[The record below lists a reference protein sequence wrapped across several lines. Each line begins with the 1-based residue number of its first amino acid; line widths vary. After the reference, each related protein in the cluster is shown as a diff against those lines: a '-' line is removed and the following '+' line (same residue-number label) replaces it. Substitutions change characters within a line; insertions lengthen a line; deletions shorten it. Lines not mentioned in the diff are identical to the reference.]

1 MKPLE
6 ISIFNQDDLDLV
18 SSFSR
23 FYYDDSDVLGLEIEF
38 PKDNSTC
45 RFSNFLVY
53 SDNFYYREIEIYK
66 RKL

>member
-6 ISIFNQDDLDLV
+6 ISIFNQDDLD
-18 SSFSR
+18 
-23 FYYDDSDVLGLEIEF
+23 YYDDSDVLGLEIEF

>member
-6 ISIFNQDDLDLV
+6 ISIFNQDDLDL
-18 SSFSR
+18 
-23 FYYDDSDVLGLEIEF
+23 YDDSDVLGLEIEF